1 MPENCLD
8 FYTQEEIAN
17 PKTLTRRNLLDSMK
31 QKNTGHLTLP
41 SVAKIMKEN
50 SEFQIN
56 VRSRSIRHK
65 TMKVKIE
72 EQISLK
78 EPTMLSDKS
87 MKFLANIRSK
97 SVFEKGDRVPSSN
110 TAARI

>member
-1 MPENCLD
+1 MKDTIFPIYNYQKLIHDTNSNKMPQNCLD

-41 SVAKIMKEN
+41 TVAKVMKEN
-50 SEFQIN
+50 SDFQIN

-65 TMKVKIE
+65 T
-72 EQISLK
+72 
-78 EPTMLSDKS
+78 
-87 MKFLANIRSK
+87 
-97 SVFEKGDRVPSSN
+97 
-110 TAARI
+110 